1 MWRHFVWPEG
11 GIAVEMTSVVMVG
24 LRRRF
29 LAIGVKGHTLAAT
42 SL

>member
-1 MWRHFVWPEG
+1 
-11 GIAVEMTSVVMVG
+11 MTSVVMVG

-29 LAIGVKGHTLAAT
+29 LAIGVKGNTLAAS